1 MGLCMNVEK
10 TDEDFFIG
18 YVRYFWLRVEILE
31 SIDYFLAKDFKNTL
45 NEVPISEKSFEKLY
59 NLGLQ
64 EFMLHS
70 DCDGIL
76 ELNVIEKT
84 LKALNKVKLF
94 KNSDFKEEFK
104 GLKDILSKAVKSKSN
119 IIYC

>member
-59 NLGLQ
+59 NLGLH

-76 ELNVIEKT
+76 ELNVIRKT

>member
-45 NEVPISEKSFEKLY
+45 NEIPISEKSFEKLY
-59 NLGLQ
+59 NLGLH

>member
-59 NLGLQ
+59 NLELH

-76 ELNVIEKT
+76 ELSVIEKT
-84 LKALNKVKLF
+84 LKALNKVKLL

>member
-59 NLGLQ
+59 NLGLH

-104 GLKDILSKAVKSKSN
+104 GLKDILNKAVKSKSN

>member
-59 NLGLQ
+59 NLGLH

>member
-59 NLGLQ
+59 NLGLH

-104 GLKDILSKAVKSKSN
+104 GLKDILSKAVKYKSN

>member
-59 NLGLQ
+59 NLGLH

-94 KNSDFKEEFK
+94 KNPDFKEEFK

>member
-59 NLGLQ
+59 NLGLH

-76 ELNVIEKT
+76 ELSVVEKT

-104 GLKDILSKAVKSKSN
+104 GLKDILSKAVKAKSN

>member
-59 NLGLQ
+59 NLELH

>member
-59 NLGLQ
+59 NLGLH

-104 GLKDILSKAVKSKSN
+104 GLKDILSKVVKSKSN

>member
-59 NLGLQ
+59 NLGLH

-94 KNSDFKEEFK
+94 KNSDFKKEFK

>member
-59 NLGLQ
+59 NLGLH

-84 LKALNKVKLF
+84 LKVLNKVKLF